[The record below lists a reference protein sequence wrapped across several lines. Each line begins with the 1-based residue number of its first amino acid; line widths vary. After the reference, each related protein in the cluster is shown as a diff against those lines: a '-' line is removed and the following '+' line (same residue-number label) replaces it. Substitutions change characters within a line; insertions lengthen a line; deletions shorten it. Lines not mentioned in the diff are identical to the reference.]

1 VKLIED
7 FPKLLHKT
15 KLPPVERCF
24 VIEKGDEEFISEWIQ
39 DGELNCDI
47 EFLMTWLEKKFDLK
61 SKNISEFERERV
73 SRIKKRFPLEHWRIV
88 KLFCEHQRKYRYYKR
103 AVEDVQMKTNPNMS
117 GSTIMTIFSPK

>member
-1 VKLIED
+1 M
-7 FPKLLHKT
+7 
-15 KLPPVERCF
+15 
-24 VIEKGDEEFISEWIQ
+24 IEKGDEEFISEWIQ